1 MGDNQAN
8 SSDSVA
14 RSRGRTASDD
24 CACFI
29 PRADMVGTV
38 FAIVWPVD
46 RLFSPLG

>member
-1 MGDNQAN
+1 MG
-8 SSDSVA
+8 
-14 RSRGRTASDD
+14 DD
-24 CACFI
+24 CACFV